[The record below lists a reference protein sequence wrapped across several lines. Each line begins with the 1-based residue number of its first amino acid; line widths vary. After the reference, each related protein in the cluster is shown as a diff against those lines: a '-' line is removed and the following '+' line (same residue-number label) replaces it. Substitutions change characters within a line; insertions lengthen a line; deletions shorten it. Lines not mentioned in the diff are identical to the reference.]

1 MAHEAHVGSQLR
13 DLFEAHIAALYAP
26 PFSTAE
32 REALAR
38 RCEIL
43 AALHPLAL
51 EHLSLVASTLALI
64 ASRSPAGATGLGDW
78 RQLLSD
84 DGLHARLSS
93 GAALRFTCQQA
104 RDAGK
109 PSPVR
114 S

>member
-13 DLFEAHIAALYAP
+13 DLFEAHIVALYAP

-64 ASRSPAGATGLGDW
+64 ASRSPAAAAAGLEDGD
-78 RQLLSD
+78 
-84 DGLHARLSS
+84 SS
-93 GAALRFTCQQA
+93 SPTMAFM
-104 RDAGK
+104 
-109 PSPVR
+109 PS
-114 S
+114 